1 MPESLLLARS
11 LKLLAEIALLA
22 WLGQAALGA
31 LLGAGRDRNVVYGLF
46 RAVTSPLR
54 WVTARWPAGWP
65 PRVRATLTVFLLL
78 LLWIGALAWKVSL
91 CLGTAAC
98 R

>member
-1 MPESLLLARS
+1 VPESLLLARS

-31 LLGAGRDRNVVYGLF
+31 LLGAGRGRNVVYGLF

-54 WVTARWPAGWP
+54 WVSARWPAGWP
-65 PRVRATLTVFLLL
+65 PRVRTSLTVFLLL

>member
-54 WVTARWPAGWP
+54 WVSGRWPTGWS
-65 PRVRATLTVFLLL
+65 PRVRTSLTVVLLL

-91 CLGTAAC
+91 CLGAAAC